1 MAQKELD
8 LYELAHLYLQMEP
21 WEVDALSVDQKEGL
35 MALHETIAPLNP
47 VTGRHEWSR
56 ISAIEAAELVLNY
69 ERSYL
74 GR

>member
-1 MAQKELD
+1 MAF
-8 LYELAHLYLQMEP
+8 
-21 WEVDALSVDQKEGL
+21 
-35 MALHETIAPLNP
+35 HEAIAPLNP

-56 ISAIEAAELVLNY
+56 ISAIEAAELVLDY